1 MWTSLLKLQ
10 LLWVAQNLGDPTTCP
25 VGPVGRALALGILE
39 DTTDTSDATCQLQMA
54 AGVVNS
60 GQSSEWHLLQ
70 NVGELFNH
78 FRVDDGKPTT
88 LVGSFE
94 FSMGVIGHVLTM
106 LVYSGVIVALIY
118 LIIIGLPARAPRDP
132 AVDDGPTTNLLIFMC
147 LVYALVHVTSDQYIP
162 NLPKMGRVL
171 HGSQFVMS
179 GSLQYTI
186 LLKGLVGLM
195 AAWCSDRVG
204 RRPMLLAATLL
215 MMVTCIMC
223 GCATRVEW
231 FLASRLLQGVAESV
245 EPVIVAMARDYASE
259 AKQRLK
265 LIGILECMDFV
276 GCSISPVFGAWIASR
291 YNWRMPF
298 FILSVAWAFLSFYG
312 FTQLRESA
320 PEANHKTAPNLSRI
334 LGNPSLRWLL
344 LTESCILGAYF
355 VMDTNNSYLLEN
367 TFGCSPLATALVI
380 LGYGLLAA
388 FGAVM
393 SPHFFTGTIMACA
406 KTTCQFFTLMGL
418 ISFMLGVFAPGLP
431 GYVGGVYLQAISM
444 MMAYTSV
451 NVLYFETLEDCAGLA
466 AACEILI
473 QMVFSGTIF
482 VISTY
487 VLVDEGV
494 QTFILFQAAI
504 CVIAGV
510 MFWLGRP
517 FPHIIDREK
526 SPETSPVTR
535 ENSPVSHSLHSSS
548 CSTPPP

>member
-1 MWTSLLKLQ
+1 MITPVFCHEDTNDPTSRRGKQVVEIRVDLLPPSVTDLLFVISPTNSRDLSKFTSLRCVVVDAESEGNEILADNEVGYHPKF
-10 LLWVAQNLGDPTTCP
+10 GDESATL
-25 VGPVGRALALGILE
+25 VSIYRLE
-39 DTTDTSDATCQLQMA
+39 DELTQKHALEMGYAVELSGDQKAMTAEFLEILASPEFPSAISDTL
-54 AGVVNS
+54 
-60 GQSSEWHLLQ
+60 
-70 NVGELFNH
+70 
-78 FRVDDGKPTT
+78 
-88 LVGSFE
+88 
-94 FSMGVIGHVLTM
+94 
-106 LVYSGVIVALIY
+106 GVIVALIY

-344 LTESCILGAYF
+344 LTESCILAG
-355 VMDTNNSYLLEN
+355 YLLEN

-451 NVLYFETLEDCAGLA
+451 KPGSVVCR
-466 AACEILI
+466 
-473 QMVFSGTIF
+473 
-482 VISTY
+482 
-487 VLVDEGV
+487 
-494 QTFILFQAAI
+494 
-504 CVIAGV
+504 
-510 MFWLGRP
+510 FWTVRQ
-517 FPHIIDREK
+517 FH
-526 SPETSPVTR
+526 T
-535 ENSPVSHSLHSSS
+535 
-548 CSTPPP
+548 